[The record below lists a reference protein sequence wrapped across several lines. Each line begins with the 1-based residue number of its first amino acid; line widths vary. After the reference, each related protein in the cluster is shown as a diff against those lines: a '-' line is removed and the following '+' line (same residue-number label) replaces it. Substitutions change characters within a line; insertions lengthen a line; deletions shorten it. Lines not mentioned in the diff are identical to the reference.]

1 MTMTFSTLLG
11 QALAR
16 YLSKPRTGLA
26 SVHTSDPALLALAL
40 RPGDVLLVDGDSR
53 LSTCIKYL
61 TQSNWSH
68 SALYIGDALGP
79 PPPGEEARVLI
90 EADINDGVRAVP
102 LSAYTG
108 FPTRICRPLALREED
123 RRRLVRYAVSRIG
136 HRYDLQ
142 NVIDLAR
149 YLLPVVPVPARMRRR
164 LLAFGSGDPTRA
176 ICSTLIAQA
185 FQSIGYPVL
194 PRVERRRRADPA
206 CRERVVEILYIRH
219 HSLYAP
225 RDSTSRLISRSSNQ
239 PSRADST
246 TADCVGPGW
255 WRRHRLSVGELR
267 NPNPSPWPSIEC
279 CRKRKPRHH
288 PRSNYSCPDIRG
300 LAGRRCQRHGYVLRH
315 DARDL
320 SSRRLRPSRR
330 REYTVWSDGVCARRS
345 RCEQ

>member
-1 MTMTFSTLLG
+1 MTLTTVLG

-16 YLSKPRTGLA
+16 YLSKPRAGLA
-26 SVHTSDPALLALAL
+26 SVHTSDPALLARAL
-40 RPGDVLLVDGDSR
+40 QPGDVLLVEGDSR
-53 LSTCIKYL
+53 FSTCIKYL

-90 EADINDGVRAVP
+90 EADINEGVRAVP

-108 FPTRICRPLALREED
+108 SPTRICRPVVLREED

-149 YLLPVVPVPARMRRR
+149 YLLPILPVPARMRRR

-194 PRVERRRRADPA
+194 PRVERRRRVDPA

-225 RDSTSRLISRSSNQ
+225 RDFDLSPYFEVIKPTLQSGFDYRRLRWTKLV
-239 PSRADST
+239 A
-246 TADCVGPGW
+246 PGQ
-255 WRRHRLSVGELR
+255 V
-267 NPNPSPWPSIEC
+267 
-279 CRKRKPRHH
+279 
-288 PRSNYSCPDIRG
+288 
-300 LAGRRCQRHGYVLRH
+300 AGRRMPEPEPVALAIHRVITQTQRETSAEE
-315 DARDL
+315 DPQ
-320 SSRRLRPSRR
+320 PS
-330 REYTVWSDGVCARRS
+330 
-345 RCEQ
+345 

>member
-1 MTMTFSTLLG
+1 MTMTLSTLLG

-225 RDSTSRLISRSSNQ
+225 RDF
-239 PSRADST
+239 
-246 TADCVGPGW
+246 
-255 WRRHRLSVGELR
+255 
-267 NPNPSPWPSIEC
+267 
-279 CRKRKPRHH
+279 
-288 PRSNYSCPDIRG
+288 
-300 LAGRRCQRHGYVLRH
+300 
-315 DARDL
+315 DL
-320 SSRRLRPSRR
+320 SPYFEVIKPTQQSGFDYRRLRWTRMVAPPPAIGRR
-330 REYTVWSDGVCARRS
+330 TPEPEPVALAIHRVLPQAQAETSPE
-345 RCEQ
+345 EQLLLS